1 MPRTPAQ
8 ACQRSVYPWD
18 IVVQRIGGRLIFDKR
33 DNSQIDF
40 VSVNETSNE
49 QAGEERE
56 SINSPQSLAQE
67 ATTINRYFSQQ
78 ILVKVLAP
86 SLRNC
91 FQASFVRSFVCS
103 LTHSLIVHRVPIR
116 WSTTPTR
123 SAPMSLRTWRRWRTA
138 TASSTSVTE
147 SSSWCAA
154 RSTVSGST
162 RDRTSSSPSTP

>member
-1 MPRTPAQ
+1 M
-8 ACQRSVYPWD
+8 
-18 IVVQRIGGRLIFDKR
+18 QRIGGRLIFDKR

-78 ILVKVLAP
+78 ILVKVLAFTP
-86 SLRNC
+86 RLLSSFAR
-91 FQASFVRSFVCS
+91 SFVRLF
-103 LTHSLIVHRVPIR
+103 THSLIVHRVPIR